1 MKSSLLKFSVVY
13 TLDKILG
20 FFSPLILLLLGR
32 VELYASI
39 ELLIAFSL
47 IVIPF
52 ADLGTRAYLGYS
64 FKRFGVVEFKSL
76 DLLLASAAGIFAFI
90 WLLFSVASDMSFIL
104 ALCIFRV
111 LHVIYFQ
118 YYQYRGRLWG
128 KVLAPIYLNL
138 ICNMVSVFVFLIF
151 FFMFP
156 GLSDTF
162 LLALMVVTP
171 AVLFI
176 GRIVILRLRKFELL
190 PKLSL
195 KGAQDVLGSARVSL
209 LFAWPT
215 ILNAFL
221 VLGMANYTKIFVE
234 QKFSLDMMAS
244 YSFDFRLSMLVF
256 LAHSLM
262 SAYFNKFLILSTE
275 AKKILTLYFS
285 YAFFLVLLS
294 SLVFIL
300 ARVFGT
306 YISFDLLVSSE
317 SRVSIFVYT
326 IFWCMAAFW
335 EVIFIRMGR
344 PKYIV
349 VGSLTFCA
357 SLCVQLFGLV
367 ITSPAD
373 VAMALAVSSF
383 LNLVTNISFIAY
395 GYRKRCYKIFH
406 EKYKILGRLF

>member
-1 MKSSLLKFSVVY
+1 MKSSFLKFSVLYSV
-13 TLDKILG
+13 DKVLG
-20 FFSPLILLLLGR
+20 MFSPLILLLLGR
-32 VELYASI
+32 VDLYGSI

-52 ADLGTRAYLGYS
+52 ADLGVRTYLGYS
-64 FKRFGVVEFKSL
+64 FKRFGLVEFKSL
-76 DLLLASAAGIFAFI
+76 DLLLASAAGTLAFV
-90 WLLFSVASDMSFIL
+90 WVSFSVASDMSFIP

-128 KVLAPIYLNL
+128 KVLTPIYLNL
-138 ICNMVSVFVFLIF
+138 ICNMVSVFVFLVF

-162 LLALMVVTP
+162 LLALLVVTP

-176 GRIVILRLRKFELL
+176 GRIVSLRLRELEL
-190 PKLSL
+190 VPKLSL
-195 KGAQDVLGSARVSL
+195 KDTQDVVRSARVSL

-234 QKFSLDMMAS
+234 QRFNLDVMAS
-244 YSFDFRLSMLVF
+244 YSFDFRLSMLVV
-256 LAHSLM
+256 LVHSITA
-262 SAYFNKFLILSTE
+262 AYFNKFLILTTE
-275 AKKILTLYFS
+275 AKKILALYLL
-285 YAFFLVLLS
+285 YAFLLVLLS
-294 SLVFIL
+294 SLVFML
-300 ARVFGT
+300 ARVFGAF
-306 YISFDLLVSSE
+306 ISFDLLVYSE
-317 SRVSIFVYT
+317 SRVLIFVYT
-326 IFWCMAAFW
+326 LFWCMAAFW

-349 VGSLTFCA
+349 LGSLTFCA

-373 VAMALAVSSF
+373 VAMALALSSF
-383 LNLVTNISFIAY
+383 LNLVTNISCIAY
-395 GYRKRCYKIFH
+395 CYRKRCYKIFH